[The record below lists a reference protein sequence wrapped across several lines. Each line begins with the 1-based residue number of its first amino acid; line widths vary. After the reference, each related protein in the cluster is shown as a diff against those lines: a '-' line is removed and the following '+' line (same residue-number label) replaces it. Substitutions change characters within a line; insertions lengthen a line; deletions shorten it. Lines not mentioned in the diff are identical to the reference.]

1 VSSTDKTLNLDQL
14 RERFPRAAA
23 RFRASR
29 SWRPNKEHDI
39 AHELVQF
46 LHKEEF
52 EVVCVSIDDRD
63 TDERIGFEPAVKIK
77 GQNVDSGGRWFQDFD
92 EARLHALDYVLDI
105 FEEEQ
110 KILA

>member
-1 VSSTDKTLNLDQL
+1 MANPSYIDLPASIA
-14 RERFPRAAA
+14 RSGYSRRHIERKIE
-23 RFRASR
+23 SG
-29 SWRPNKEHDI
+29 
-39 AHELVQF
+39 EL
-46 LHKEEF
+46 
-52 EVVCVSIDDRD
+52 
-63 TDERIGFEPAVKIK
+63 PAVKIK